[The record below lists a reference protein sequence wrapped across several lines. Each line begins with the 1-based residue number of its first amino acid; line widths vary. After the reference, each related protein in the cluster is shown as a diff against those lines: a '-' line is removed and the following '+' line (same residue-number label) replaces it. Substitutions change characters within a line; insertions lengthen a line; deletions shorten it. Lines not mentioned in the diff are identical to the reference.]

1 MSVSYLMGMLANGA
15 DGETQQE
22 IMKAIGCDGV
32 SVKELNELY
41 KSLIMSAGKLDKQTT
56 VNIANYVAVNK
67 KYQLDE
73 DFVKAV
79 SDNYQAGIEN
89 LDFNSQKSA
98 DRINSWCEKQTKGM
112 IPKFIDRMEPSAV
125 SYLLNAI
132 YFRGTWM
139 NEFDKKNTK
148 LENFRGYTRDIQKV
162 EMMHQNE
169 KFDCYEN
176 ETFKAVQLLY
186 GNGTY
191 CMTVMLPNE
200 GKSIDD
206 MMKGMDAGKF
216 MTMMG
221 NVEECEVDLKLP
233 KFTTEMELP
242 LNDIISQLGAP
253 SIFNPSK
260 ADFSRFAKGDFFVSQ
275 MLQKAKIEVTETGTK
290 AAAVTGAIMVAS
302 LGPREERSVVFHA
315 DRPFVYTITDQQ
327 TGAILFMGQFTGK

>member
-1 MSVSYLMGMLANGA
+1 
-15 DGETQQE
+15 
-22 IMKAIGCDGV
+22 
-32 SVKELNELY
+32 
-41 KSLIMSAGKLDKQTT
+41 
-56 VNIANYVAVNK
+56 
-67 KYQLDE
+67 
-73 DFVKAV
+73 
-79 SDNYQAGIEN
+79 
-89 LDFNSQKSA
+89 
-98 DRINSWCEKQTKGM
+98 
-112 IPKFIDRMEPSAV
+112 
-125 SYLLNAI
+125 
-132 YFRGTWM
+132 
-139 NEFDKKNTK
+139 
-148 LENFRGYTRDIQKV
+148 
-162 EMMHQNE
+162 MMHQKE
-169 KFDCYEN
+169 KFDYYEN

-206 MMKGMDAGKF
+206 MMKGMNAGKF

-275 MLQKAKIEVTETGTK
+275 MLQKAKIEVSEKGTE
-290 AAAVTGAIMVAS
+290 AAAVTGVIMVSSPA
-302 LGPREERSVVFHA
+302 PREERSVVFHA
-315 DRPFVYTITDQQ
+315 DRPFVYTITDRL